1 MAWNEPGGSKDDDP
15 WGNPKKDDRSKG
27 QGKEQGKEQGP
38 PDLDEVVR
46 DIRNKLNGVFGGK
59 KGGGRGGNSGGNGNG
74 GNTVQFPTG
83 GSSGASGIVG
93 LVVIALLGWVA
104 YDSTY
109 IIQPA
114 ERGVVQRFGQYVHTM
129 EPGLNFY
136 LPRPIG
142 TVTRVDVDQS
152 RDIEIG
158 YRSNTAGRSTRSA
171 NVGSEA
177 LMLTRDENIVEVQF
191 AVQYRIK
198 SASDYVFAV
207 RDPDITLREATESAV
222 REIVGK
228 SNMDFVLTDGRAEI
242 VSRVEDLIQEI
253 VDRYETGLEVTSVN
267 MQDAQPPTQVQHSF
281 DDAVKAREDEQRLI
295 NEAEA
300 YFNDIIPRARGA
312 SARMVEEANAY
323 REQVVA
329 QAEGEAQRFEQILTE
344 YEKAPVVTRQRLY
357 LETMESVMASSSKV
371 MVDVEG
377 GNNMMYLPLDKMM
390 MGAAA
395 AQIPNAISQTQQQM
409 ADQES
414 AAAALRAAQEQLRRE
429 QQDPRSRERR

>member
-15 WGNPKKDDRSKG
+15 WGNPKKDDR
-27 QGKEQGKEQGP
+27 GKEQGP

-46 DIRNKLNGVFGGK
+46 DMRDKLSGIFGGK
-59 KGGGRGGNSGGNGNG
+59 KGGGNGNG
-74 GNTVQFPTG
+74 GGNNTVQFPTKGAGAG
-83 GSSGASGIVG
+83 GVIG
-93 LVVIALLGWVA
+93 LVIFAMLAWIV

-114 ERGVVQRFGQYVHTM
+114 ERGVVQRFGKYVHTM

-142 TVTRVDVDQS
+142 AVTRVDVDQS
-152 RDIEIG
+152 RNVEIG
-158 YRSNTAGRSTRSA
+158 YRSGSNTGGRTTRSA

-198 SASDYVFAV
+198 SAADYIFAV
-207 RDPDITLREATESAV
+207 RDPDLTLREATESAV

-228 SNMDFVLTDGRAEI
+228 SNMDFVLTEGRGEI
-242 VSRVEDLIQEI
+242 VSRVQDLIQEI
-253 VDRYETGLEVTSVN
+253 IDRYETGLQVTSVN
-267 MQDAQPPTQVQHSF
+267 MQDAQPPAQVQHAF

-312 SARMVEEANAY
+312 SARMVEEANGY

-329 QAEGEAQRFEQILTE
+329 QADGESKRFEQILTE
-344 YEKAPVVTRQRLY
+344 YEKAPEVTRQRLY
-357 LETMESVMASSSKV
+357 LETIEQVMASASKV

-390 MGAAA
+390 MGGAA
-395 AQIPNAISQTQQQM
+395 AQIPSFSGQTQRQVEE
-409 ADQES
+409 QER
-414 AAAALRAAQEQLRRE
+414 AATAIRSAQEQARRE
-429 QQDPRSRERR
+429 SDLRGRERR